1 MLKKIIKWLSK
12 YISDNGFKDAPI
24 EKPSVEDAPSK
35 DDVAEIVPTQVD
47 FSKYRVVKRTYG
59 DGMVKYC
66 VEHYGQCCPSIGWE
80 YYYGFSTK
88 KEAIKHMYSL
98 IEAEADIGYKIIKKE
113 VVS

>member
-1 MLKKIIKWLSK
+1 MWKKIIEWLRQ
-12 YISDNGFKDAPI
+12 YISDNGFGGAPVERPSI
-24 EKPSVEDAPSK
+24 EEDGVNKA
-35 DDVAEIVPTQVD
+35 IPTKVD
-47 FSKYRVVKRTYG
+47 SSKYRVVKKTYG

-98 IEAEADIGYKIIKKE
+98 IEA
-113 VVS
+113 